1 MDLDEEV
8 QIGLDGSKFLL
19 PWSGFILAPERCH
32 SRIGAIVQF
41 DTFLMERNQTLF
53 ENGVEIN
60 LTESGVHPCT
70 IEEIMPADAAQALL
84 RLPLGYGWTD
94 GRPDLRSAIASWYP
108 DASASNVLVTNG
120 SSEATMIA
128 LMAMVDPGDKVLF
141 AVPNFMQVDGLGR
154 ALGMNVQRLPLL
166 PDQGWQIDPEA
177 LAQAV
182 NGGVKLIAVTN
193 PGNPTGAVL
202 SPRSR
207 EVLLET
213 ARKAGAWLMVDEIYR
228 GSEIDGAET
237 ATFYGSYDRVIV
249 TSSLSKSF
257 ACPGLRLGWIVGPE
271 VVVEEAAK
279 RQDYTTIGSGILSQI
294 VGAAVMAPE
303 NRERIL
309 VQGRALLRE
318 NADIVQS
325 WIEKRNR
332 WSWQRPAAGGMA
344 FLHYDFDMSSED
356 LSNAFREEESVFV
369 VAGSWFGIE
378 NHIRIGIGVK
388 TEHLVEGLARLDSFL
403 ARRDLA

>member
-1 MDLDEEV
+1 MV
-8 QIGLDGSKFLL
+8 RHVA
-19 PWSGFILAPERCH
+19 APERCH
-32 SRIGAIVQF
+32 FRIGAIVQF

-60 LTESGVHPCT
+60 LTESGVHPWS

-94 GRPDLRSAIASWYP
+94 GRLDLRSAIASWYP
-108 DASASNVLVTNG
+108 GASASNVLVTNG

-128 LMAMVDPGDKVLF
+128 LMAMVDRGDKVLF

-166 PDQGWQIDPEA
+166 PDRGWQIDPDA

-182 NGGVKLIAVTN
+182 ERGVTLIAVTN

-202 SPRSR
+202 SARSR
-207 EVLLET
+207 ELLLEA
-213 ARKAGAWLMVDEIYR
+213 ARQAGAWLMIDEIYR
-228 GSEIDGAET
+228 GGEIDGGET
-237 ATFYGSYDRVIV
+237 ETFYGSYDRVIV

-271 VVVEEAAK
+271 TAVEEAAK

-309 VQGRALLRE
+309 ARGRALLRE

-378 NHIRIGIGVK
+378 NHIRVGIGVK
-388 TEHLVEGLARLDSFL
+388 TEDLVEGLARLDSFL

>member
-1 MDLDEEV
+1 MVHPSSSLKGGSESLSDDLINLIPD
-8 QIGLDGSKFLL
+8 
-19 PWSGFILAPERCH
+19 WSLR
-32 SRIGAIVQF
+32 VQF

-108 DASASNVLVTNG
+108 GASASNVLVTNG

-166 PDQGWQIDPEA
+166 PDQGWQIDPDA
-177 LAQAV
+177 LMKAAD
-182 NGGVKLIAVTN
+182 GVKLIAVTN

-202 SPRSR
+202 SSRSR
-207 EVLLET
+207 EALLEV
-213 ARKAGAWLMVDEIYR
+213 ARKTGAWLLVDEIYR
-228 GSEIDGAET
+228 GGEIDAAET
-237 ATFYGSYDRVIV
+237 ETFYGQYSRVIV

-271 VVVEEAAK
+271 EVVEEAAK
-279 RQDYTTIGSGILSQI
+279 RQDYTTIGTGILSQI
-294 VGAAVMAPE
+294 VGAAVMEPQ

-309 VQGRALLRE
+309 ARGRALLRE
-318 NADIVQS
+318 NADIVERWVGKQ
-325 WIEKRNR
+325 NR

-344 FLHYDFDMSSED
+344 FLRYDFDMPSEM
-356 LSNAFREEESVFV
+356 LSNELREQESVFV

-388 TEHLVEGLARLDSFL
+388 AEHLVEGLARLDRFL
-403 ARRDLA
+403 ARRGLA

>member
-1 MDLDEEV
+1 LEH
-8 QIGLDGSKFLL
+8 L
-19 PWSGFILAPERCH
+19 
-32 SRIGAIVQF
+32 VQF

-70 IEEIMPADAAQALL
+70 IEEILPGDEAQALL
-84 RLPLGYGWTD
+84 RQPLGYGWTD
-94 GRPDLRSAIASWYP
+94 GRPDLRTAIASWYP
-108 DASASNVLVTNG
+108 GASASNVLVTNG
-120 SSEATMIA
+120 SSEATMIT
-128 LMAMVDPGDKVLF
+128 LMAMIDPGDKVLF

-154 ALGMNVQRLPLL
+154 ALGMTIQRLPLL
-166 PDQGWQIDPEA
+166 ADQGWQVDPDA
-177 LAQAV
+177 LNKAMD
-182 NGGVKLIAVTN
+182 GVKLISVTN

-202 SPRSR
+202 SRRSR
-207 EVLLET
+207 EALLD
-213 ARKAGAWLMVDEIYR
+213 AAQKSGAWLLVDEIYR
-228 GSEIDGAET
+228 GGEIDGPET
-237 ATFYGSYDRVIV
+237 ETFYGEYSRVIV

-271 VVVEEAAK
+271 RVVEEAAK

-294 VGAAVMAPE
+294 LGAAVMEPK

-309 VQGRALLRE
+309 ARGRALLSE
-318 NADIVQS
+318 NADIVER
-325 WIEKRNR
+325 WVEKRNR

-356 LSNAFREEESVFV
+356 LSNQLREEESVFV

-378 NHIRIGIGVK
+378 NHVRIGIGVK
-388 TEHLVEGLARLDSFL
+388 TEHLVEGLARLDAFL
-403 ARRDLA
+403 SRHGMASRA

>member
-1 MDLDEEV
+1 MV
-8 QIGLDGSKFLL
+8 PAHS
-19 PWSGFILAPERCH
+19 APERCH

-108 DASASNVLVTNG
+108 GASASNVLVTNG

-128 LMAMVDPGDKVLF
+128 LMAMVDPRDKVLF

-166 PDQGWQIDPEA
+166 ADRGWQIDPEA

-182 NGGVKLIAVTN
+182 SGGVKLIAVTN

-207 EVLLET
+207 ELLLET
-213 ARKAGAWLMVDEIYR
+213 AREAGAWLMVDEIYR
-228 GSEIDGAET
+228 GGEIDGAET
-237 ATFYGSYDRVIV
+237 ETFYGSYDRVIV

-271 VVVEEAAK
+271 EVVEEAAK

-294 VGAAVMAPE
+294 VAAAVMTPE
-303 NRERIL
+303 NREHIL
-309 VQGRALLRE
+309 ARGRALLRE

-378 NHIRIGIGVK
+378 NHIRVGIGVK

-403 ARRDLA
+403 ARRDLV

>member
-1 MDLDEEV
+1 MVRHLA
-8 QIGLDGSKFLL
+8 
-19 PWSGFILAPERCH
+19 APERRH
-32 SRIGAIVQF
+32 FRIGAIVQF

-70 IEEIMPADAAQALL
+70 IEEIMPPDAAQALL

-108 DASASNVLVTNG
+108 GASASNVLVTNG

-128 LMAMVDPGDKVLF
+128 LMAMVDAGNKVLF

-166 PDQGWQIDPEA
+166 ADRGWQIDPDA

-182 NGGVKLIAVTN
+182 EGGVKLIAATN

-207 EVLLET
+207 ELLLEA

-228 GSEIDGAET
+228 GGEIDGAET
-237 ATFYGSYDRVIV
+237 ETFYGSYDRVIV

-279 RQDYTTIGSGILSQI
+279 RQDYTTIGSGLLSQI

-309 VQGRALLRE
+309 ARGRALLRE

-344 FLHYDFDMSSED
+344 FLRYDFDMSSEE

-378 NHIRIGIGVK
+378 KHIRVGIGVK

-403 ARRDLA
+403 ARRNLA

>member
-1 MDLDEEV
+1 M
-8 QIGLDGSKFLL
+8 
-19 PWSGFILAPERCH
+19 
-32 SRIGAIVQF
+32 QF

-108 DASASNVLVTNG
+108 GASASNVLVTNG

-166 PDQGWQIDPEA
+166 PDQGWQIDPDA
-177 LAQAV
+177 LMKAAD
-182 NGGVKLIAVTN
+182 GVKLIAVTN

-202 SPRSR
+202 SSRSR
-207 EVLLET
+207 EALLEV
-213 ARKAGAWLMVDEIYR
+213 ARKTGAWLLVDEIYR
-228 GSEIDGAET
+228 GGEIDAAET
-237 ATFYGSYDRVIV
+237 ETFYGQYSRVIV

-271 VVVEEAAK
+271 EVVEEAAK
-279 RQDYTTIGSGILSQI
+279 RQDYTTIGTGILSQI
-294 VGAAVMAPE
+294 VGAAVMEPQ

-309 VQGRALLRE
+309 ARGRALLRE
-318 NADIVQS
+318 NADIVERWVAKQ
-325 WIEKRNR
+325 NR

-344 FLHYDFDMSSED
+344 FLRYDFDMPSEM
-356 LSNAFREEESVFV
+356 LSNELREQESVFV

-388 TEHLVEGLARLDSFL
+388 AEHLVEGLARLDRFL
-403 ARRDLA
+403 ARRGLA

>member
-1 MDLDEEV
+1 MVL
-8 QIGLDGSKFLL
+8 SFTA
-19 PWSGFILAPERCH
+19 WSIR
-32 SRIGAIVQF
+32 VQF

-70 IEEIMPADAAQALL
+70 IEEILPAEEAQALL

-94 GRPDLRSAIASWYP
+94 GRPDLRSAIAGWYP
-108 DASASNVLVTNG
+108 GASPSNVLVTNG
-120 SSEATMIA
+120 SSEATMIT
-128 LMAMVDPGDKVLF
+128 LMAMIDPGDKVLF

-154 ALGMNVQRLPLL
+154 ALGMDIQRLPLL
-166 PDQGWQIDPEA
+166 ADQGWQVDPAALKEA
-177 LAQAV
+177 VA
-182 NGGVKLIAVTN
+182 GGVKLIAVTN

-202 SPRSR
+202 SRRSR
-207 EVLLET
+207 EALLDAARET
-213 ARKAGAWLMVDEIYR
+213 GAWLLVDEIYR
-228 GSEIDGAET
+228 GGEIDGAET
-237 ATFYGSYDRVIV
+237 ETFYGSYPGVII

-271 VVVEEAAK
+271 EVVEEAAK

-294 VGAAVMAPE
+294 LAASVMEPK

-309 VQGRALLRE
+309 TRGRALLRE
-318 NADIVQS
+318 NADIVER

-344 FLHYDFDMSSED
+344 FLRYDFEMTSEA
-356 LSNAFREEESVFV
+356 LSNELREEESVFV

-388 TEHLVEGLARLDSFL
+388 TEHLVEGLARLDRFL
-403 ARRDLA
+403 SQRGLA

>member
-1 MDLDEEV
+1 MVRHLA
-8 QIGLDGSKFLL
+8 
-19 PWSGFILAPERCH
+19 APERRH
-32 SRIGAIVQF
+32 LRIGAIVQF

-70 IEEIMPADAAQALL
+70 IEEIMPADAAHALL

-108 DASASNVLVTNG
+108 GASASNVLVTNG

-128 LMAMVDPGDKVLF
+128 LMAMVNPADKVLF

-166 PDQGWQIDPEA
+166 PDQGWQIDPDA

-182 NGGVKLIAVTN
+182 NEGVKLIAVTN

-207 EVLLET
+207 ELLLEA
-213 ARKAGAWLMVDEIYR
+213 ARKTGSWLMVDEIYR
-228 GSEIDGAET
+228 GGEIDGAET
-237 ATFYGSYDRVIV
+237 ETFYGGYDRVIV

-271 VVVEEAAK
+271 EVVEEAAK

-294 VGAAVMAPE
+294 VGAAVMTPE

-309 VQGRALLRE
+309 ARGRILLRE
-318 NADIVQS
+318 NADMVQR

-344 FLHYDFDMSSED
+344 FLHYDFDMRSED

-403 ARRDLA
+403 ARRGLV

>member
-1 MDLDEEV
+1 LILD
-8 QIGLDGSKFLL
+8 
-19 PWSGFILAPERCH
+19 WSLR
-32 SRIGAIVQF
+32 VQF

-108 DASASNVLVTNG
+108 GASASNVLVTNG

-166 PDQGWQIDPEA
+166 PDQGWQIDPDA
-177 LAQAV
+177 LMKAAD
-182 NGGVKLIAVTN
+182 GVKLIAVTN

-202 SPRSR
+202 SSRSR
-207 EVLLET
+207 EALLEV
-213 ARKAGAWLMVDEIYR
+213 ARKTGAWLLVDEIYR
-228 GSEIDGAET
+228 GGEIDAAET
-237 ATFYGSYDRVIV
+237 ETFYGQYSRVIV

-271 VVVEEAAK
+271 EVVEEAAK
-279 RQDYTTIGSGILSQI
+279 RQDYTTIGTGILSQI
-294 VGAAVMAPE
+294 VGAAVMEPQ

-309 VQGRALLRE
+309 ARGRALLRE
-318 NADIVQS
+318 NADIVERWVGKQ
-325 WIEKRNR
+325 NR

-344 FLHYDFDMSSED
+344 FLRYDFDMPSEM
-356 LSNAFREEESVFV
+356 LSNELREQESVFV

-388 TEHLVEGLARLDSFL
+388 AEHLVEGLARLDRFL
-403 ARRDLA
+403 ARRGLA

>member
-1 MDLDEEV
+1 MVHPSSSLKGGSESLSDDLINLIPD
-8 QIGLDGSKFLL
+8 
-19 PWSGFILAPERCH
+19 WSLR
-32 SRIGAIVQF
+32 VQF

-108 DASASNVLVTNG
+108 GASASNVLVTNG

-166 PDQGWQIDPEA
+166 PDQGWQIDPDA
-177 LAQAV
+177 LMKAAD
-182 NGGVKLIAVTN
+182 GVKLIAVTN

-202 SPRSR
+202 SSRSR
-207 EVLLET
+207 EALLEV
-213 ARKAGAWLMVDEIYR
+213 ARKTGAWLLVDEIYR
-228 GSEIDGAET
+228 GGEIDAAET
-237 ATFYGSYDRVIV
+237 ETFYGQYSRVIV

-271 VVVEEAAK
+271 EVVEEAAK

-294 VGAAVMAPE
+294 VGAAVMEPQ

-309 VQGRALLRE
+309 ARGRALLRE
-318 NADIVQS
+318 NADIVERWVGKQ
-325 WIEKRNR
+325 NR

-344 FLHYDFDMSSED
+344 FLRYDFDMPSEM
-356 LSNAFREEESVFV
+356 LSNELREQESVFV

-388 TEHLVEGLARLDSFL
+388 AEHLVEGLARLDRFL
-403 ARRDLA
+403 ARRGLA

>member
-1 MDLDEEV
+1 
-8 QIGLDGSKFLL
+8 
-19 PWSGFILAPERCH
+19 
-32 SRIGAIVQF
+32 VQF

-70 IEEIMPADAAQALL
+70 IEEILPADEAQALL
-84 RLPLGYGWTD
+84 RQPLGYGWTD
-94 GRPDLRSAIASWYP
+94 GRPDLRNAIAGWYP
-108 DASASNVLVTNG
+108 GASASNVLVTNG
-120 SSEATMIA
+120 SSEATMIT
-128 LMAMVDPGDKVLF
+128 LMAMIDPGDKVLF

-154 ALGMNVQRLPLL
+154 ALGMNVERLPLL
-166 PDQGWQIDPEA
+166 ADQGWQVDPAA
-177 LAQAV
+177 LAKAMD
-182 NGGVKLIAVTN
+182 GVKLISVTN

-202 SPRSR
+202 SRRSR
-207 EVLLET
+207 EALLD
-213 ARKAGAWLMVDEIYR
+213 AAQNAGAWLLVDEIYR
-228 GSEIDGAET
+228 GGEIDGAET
-237 ATFYGSYDRVIV
+237 ETFYGEYPRVIV

-271 VVVEEAAK
+271 EVVEAAAE

-294 VGAAVMAPE
+294 LGAAVMEPT

-309 VQGRALLRE
+309 ARGRVLLRE
-318 NADIVQS
+318 NADIVER

-332 WSWQRPAAGGMA
+332 WSWQRPAAGGMG
-344 FLHYDFDMSSED
+344 FLRYDFDMASED
-356 LSNAFREEESVFV
+356 LSNRLREEESVFV

-388 TEHLVEGLARLDSFL
+388 TEHLVEGLARLDTFL
-403 ARRDLA
+403 SRHGLA

>member
-1 MDLDEEV
+1 MV
-8 QIGLDGSKFLL
+8 PAHS
-19 PWSGFILAPERCH
+19 APERCH

-108 DASASNVLVTNG
+108 GASASNVLVTNG

-166 PDQGWQIDPEA
+166 ADQEWQIDPNA

-182 NGGVKLIAVTN
+182 SGGVKLIAVTN

-202 SPRSR
+202 SHCSR

-213 ARKAGAWLMVDEIYR
+213 AREAGAWLMVDEIYR
-228 GSEIDGAET
+228 GGEIDGAET
-237 ATFYGSYDRVIV
+237 ETFYGSYDRVIV

-271 VVVEEAAK
+271 EVVEEAAK

-294 VGAAVMAPE
+294 VAAAVMTPE
-303 NRERIL
+303 NREHIL
-309 VQGRALLRE
+309 ARGRALLRE

-378 NHIRIGIGVK
+378 NHIRVGIGVK

-403 ARRDLA
+403 ARRDLV

>member
-1 MDLDEEV
+1 M
-8 QIGLDGSKFLL
+8 
-19 PWSGFILAPERCH
+19 
-32 SRIGAIVQF
+32 QF

-84 RLPLGYGWTD
+84 QLPLGYGWTD
-94 GRPDLRSAIASWYP
+94 GRPDLRSAIAGWYP
-108 DASASNVLVTNG
+108 GASASNVLVTNG

-154 ALGMNVQRLPLL
+154 ALGMDVQRLSLM
-166 PDQGWQIDPEA
+166 PDQGWQIDPDA
-177 LAQAV
+177 LAKAASDM
-182 NGGVKLIAVTN
+182 KLIAVTN

-207 EVLLET
+207 EALLEVAGRT
-213 ARKAGAWLMVDEIYR
+213 GAWLLVDEIYR
-228 GSEIDGAET
+228 GGEIDGAET
-237 ATFYGSYDRVIV
+237 ETFYGRYARVIV

-271 VVVEEAAK
+271 EVVGEAAK

-294 VGAAVMAPE
+294 VGAAVMEPK

-309 VQGRALLRE
+309 ARGRALLRE
-318 NADIVQS
+318 NADIVERWVGKQ
-325 WIEKRNR
+325 NR

-344 FLHYDFDMSSED
+344 FLRYDFDMPSEA
-356 LSNAFREEESVFV
+356 LSNELREEESVFV

-388 TEHLVEGLARLDSFL
+388 AEHLLEGLARLDRFL
-403 ARRDLA
+403 VRRGLA

>member
-1 MDLDEEV
+1 MVRHLA
-8 QIGLDGSKFLL
+8 
-19 PWSGFILAPERCH
+19 APERRH
-32 SRIGAIVQF
+32 LRIGAIVQF

-108 DASASNVLVTNG
+108 GASASNVLVTNG

-154 ALGMNVQRLPLL
+154 ALGMNIARLPLVA
-166 PDQGWQIDPEA
+166 DQGWQIDPNA

-182 NGGVKLIAVTN
+182 KGGVKLIAVTN

-207 EVLLET
+207 ELLLEA
-213 ARKAGAWLMVDEIYR
+213 AREAGAWLMVDEIYR
-228 GSEIDGAET
+228 GGEIDGAET
-237 ATFYGSYDRVIV
+237 ETFYGGYDRVIV

-309 VQGRALLRE
+309 ARGRALLRE
-318 NADIVQS
+318 NADVVQS

-344 FLHYDFDMSSED
+344 FLHYDFDISSED